1 MSYFLHVL
9 YLKCYLNL
17 LDIWVI
23 VLVPVAEYCRGKSHL
38 PKSGVSGNELDISDN
53 FSIVLG

>member
-1 MSYFLHVL
+1 MLFNYEKYYFI
-9 YLKCYLNL
+9 L

-38 PKSGVSGNELDISDN
+38 PKSGVSGSEFDISDN